1 MHQTT
6 TVLDWRGSR
15 FWLAALSLFTLA
27 ASLPLCSESF
37 IEGHDILFHLL
48 RIEGIAAS
56 LAGGDFPARLHSFA
70 FNGYGVPTGYFY
82 PDIFLYFPALLR
94 LAGIPVAI
102 AYNLYCFAINIIT
115 AAATCWAMTQLFRSV
130 RLGSL
135 ATIFY
140 LGSLYRFVDI
150 YSRAAVGEAAAM
162 AFMPLA
168 LVGTSLTLFRSPRYW
183 PSVVIGFTG
192 VLSSHILS
200 TFLLLLAT
208 VPLLLS
214 ALPGLTADKLRAF
227 GKAAL
232 FTTLLNIWFY
242 LPFYTSYQQLDF
254 HMKAAAARTQDELLS
269 LSNTAFTW
277 NSFLDIQGFLGWP
290 SLGLLALLLAFWLI
304 RLCRHMGQGRQFP
317 ASGPLAFSG
326 HSGHHGHGW
335 SSRHFFALLGLTA
348 LASLAMTRAF
358 PWDFCT
364 GLPLIGSSLGIL
376 QFPFRLAVFSTLG
389 LTLLFAMMACRLL
402 PREHRLLPDILA
414 CTLLAALM
422 AGNLHILGSMQSYP
436 EAGKDSG
443 KIDWSIHYDTH
454 EDNAAR
460 ESWLRA
466 LDWIFI
472 DYLYSDMLHRDLVD
486 REIKAPEDVYKVNFL
501 LPADRYTPSE
511 AITAYQKNGTGI
523 TLQTDSD
530 RDFSASLPLF
540 YYPGYQARL
549 EDGTCL
555 PVTGGEKHVLQTAI
569 PAGSHTV
576 TISYHESIVCRI
588 AELASLLGLAA
599 FFCILVMEQKRKP

>member
-135 ATIFY
+135 AAIFY

-208 VPLLLS
+208 VP
-214 ALPGLTADKLRAF
+214 
-227 GKAAL
+227 AAVS
-232 FTTLLNIWFY
+232 
-242 LPFYTSYQQLDF
+242 P
-254 HMKAAAARTQDELLS
+254 AR
-269 LSNTAFTW
+269 
-277 NSFLDIQGFLGWP
+277 
-290 SLGLLALLLAFWLI
+290 
-304 RLCRHMGQGRQFP
+304 
-317 ASGPLAFSG
+317 
-326 HSGHHGHGW
+326 
-335 SSRHFFALLGLTA
+335 
-348 LASLAMTRAF
+348 
-358 PWDFCT
+358 
-364 GLPLIGSSLGIL
+364 
-376 QFPFRLAVFSTLG
+376 
-389 LTLLFAMMACRLL
+389 
-402 PREHRLLPDILA
+402 PD
-414 CTLLAALM
+414 
-422 AGNLHILGSMQSYP
+422 S
-436 EAGKDSG
+436 
-443 KIDWSIHYDTH
+443 
-454 EDNAAR
+454 
-460 ESWLRA
+460 
-466 LDWIFI
+466 
-472 DYLYSDMLHRDLVD
+472 
-486 REIKAPEDVYKVNFL
+486 
-501 LPADRYTPSE
+501 
-511 AITAYQKNGTGI
+511 
-523 TLQTDSD
+523 
-530 RDFSASLPLF
+530 
-540 YYPGYQARL
+540 
-549 EDGTCL
+549 
-555 PVTGGEKHVLQTAI
+555 
-569 PAGSHTV
+569 
-576 TISYHESIVCRI
+576 
-588 AELASLLGLAA
+588 
-599 FFCILVMEQKRKP
+599 